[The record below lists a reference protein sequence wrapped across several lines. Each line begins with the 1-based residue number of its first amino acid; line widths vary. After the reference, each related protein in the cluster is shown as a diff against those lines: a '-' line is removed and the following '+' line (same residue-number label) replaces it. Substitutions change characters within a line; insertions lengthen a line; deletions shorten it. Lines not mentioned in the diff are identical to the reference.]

1 MSKQPNMPSV
11 PGSRWFRVASWMLV
25 MIAFGHTVGNHI
37 APPAMTPE
45 KAQVVASMAR
55 VIDPVSGG
63 QHRTVLDSFTGDS
76 FCVGLAMLGFG
87 LVNLLFER
95 ALRRRGEG
103 VPVSVLAANI
113 VVVLVNIG
121 IALRFFPLAPLPFLV
136 VALAGFAVALVRTRH
151 GDALMPS
158 PGASQ
163 VPRAP

>member
-1 MSKQPNMPSV
+1 MSKQPKMPSV

-25 MIAFGHTVGNHI
+25 MIAFGHTVGNHV
-37 APPAMTPE
+37 APPAMTPD
-45 KAQVVASMAR
+45 KARLVASMAQ

-76 FCVGLAMLGFG
+76 LCVGLATLGFG

-95 ALRRRGEG
+95 ALRRRGEV

-113 VVVLVNIG
+113 MVVLVNIG

-136 VALAGFAVALVRTRH
+136 VALAGFAVALARTR
-151 GDALMPS
+151 GVTTS
-158 PGASQ
+158 T
-163 VPRAP
+163 APA